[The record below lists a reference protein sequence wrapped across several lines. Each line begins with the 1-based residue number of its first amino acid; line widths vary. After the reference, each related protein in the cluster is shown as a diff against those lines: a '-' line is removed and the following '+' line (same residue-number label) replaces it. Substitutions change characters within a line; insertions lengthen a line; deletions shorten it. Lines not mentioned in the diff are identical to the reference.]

1 MTLDISRRSL
11 IGGIAATG
19 LGAPA
24 ILRAQAGMLFN
35 QYPFRLGVASG
46 DPAPDGF
53 VIWTRLAPDPLVDGG
68 GVPMAPIEL
77 DWTVASDAGFKTVV
91 AKGKALARP
100 ELGHSVHVE
109 VAGLL
114 PDRPYWYRFT
124 IGRERSM
131 AGRAKTL
138 PLPGADVRAL
148 SFGVAGCQHYE
159 DGLYTAY
166 RHLSQEDVDFVFHYG
181 DYIYERRSSP
191 MPVGYDGLP
200 RRYVRSHI
208 GDELYSLDD
217 YRRRYAQYKM
227 DPDLQAAHAAAPWW
241 TTFDDHEV
249 ENNWVGLADENGTP
263 PEIFALRRAVAF
275 QAWYEHSPV
284 RATAFPGPNGIQMYR
299 RARYGTLL
307 DAHFLDTRQYRTD
320 QPCGDGFQPDC
331 PGTSDPKAQ
340 VMGTVQEAW
349 LTKALREKRAQWN
362 CLAQQVMM
370 MRLDRRTGDEPA
382 PIRNIDS
389 WAGYLTPRERVLE
402 GLRGLRNVVV
412 LTGDEHQNYAG
423 ELATAKGET
432 VAVEFVSTSI
442 SSGGD
447 GQDKRRDDD
456 RIRAG
461 NPQLKFTNDQRGYL
475 LCSVTPERWESKFR
489 VMDQIATPG
498 GTVSTRATA
507 VVERGVVGMTVG

>member
-1 MTLDISRRSL
+1 MTLDISRRTL
-11 IGGIAATG
+11 IGGLAATG
-19 LGAPA
+19 LAAPA
-24 ILRAQAGMLFN
+24 ILHGQMLFN

-68 GVPMAPIEL
+68 GVPMAPIAV
-77 DWTVASDAGFKTVV
+77 DWVVASDAGFRTIVQ
-91 AKGKALARP
+91 KGTALARP
-100 ELGHSVHVE
+100 ELAHSVHVE

-114 PDRPYWYRFT
+114 PDRPYWYRFSV
-124 IGRERSM
+124 GRERSS
-131 AGRAKTL
+131 AGRAKTT
-138 PLPGADVRAL
+138 PLAGADVRAL
-148 SFGVAGCQHYE
+148 TFGVAGCQHYE
-159 DGLYTAY
+159 DGLFTAY
-166 RHLSQEDVDFVFHYG
+166 RHLAQEEVDFVFHYG

-191 MPVGYDGLP
+191 MPIGYDGLP

-208 GDELYSLDD
+208 GDELYSIDD
-217 YRRRYAQYKM
+217 YRRRYAQYKQ

-249 ENNWVGLADENGTP
+249 ENNWVGTIDENGTP
-263 PEIFALRRAVAF
+263 SAIFALRRAAAF

-284 RATAFPGPNGIQMYR
+284 RATLMPTPAGISMYR

-320 QPCGDGFQPDC
+320 QPCDDGFEPDC

-340 VMGTVQEAW
+340 VLGTVQEAW
-349 LTKALREKRAQWN
+349 LGKALRERRARWN

-370 MRLDRRTGDEPA
+370 MRLDRRTGDEPQ

-389 WAGYLTPRERVLE
+389 WAGYLTPRERTLE
-402 GLRGLRNVVV
+402 MCRGLGNVVV
-412 LTGDEHQNYAG
+412 LTGDEHQNFAG
-423 ELATAKGET
+423 ELATARDVP

-442 SSGGD
+442 TSGGD
-447 GQDKRRDDD
+447 GQDKRRDDG
-456 RIRAG
+456 RIRAE

-475 LCSVTPERWESKFR
+475 LCSVTPERWESRFR
-489 VMDQIATPG
+489 VLDTVTLPG
-498 GTVSTRATA
+498 GIVSTRAVGTVEHGTA
-507 VVERGVVGMTVG
+507 KLVVS

>member
-1 MTLDISRRSL
+1 MSFDISRRTV
-11 IGGIAATG
+11 IGGLAAGG
-19 LGAPA
+19 LAAPA
-24 ILRAQAGMLFN
+24 ILHGQMLFN
-35 QYPFRLGVASG
+35 VYPFRLGVASG

-77 DWTVASDAGFKTVV
+77 DWVVASDPGFKTVV
-91 AKGKALARP
+91 QKGKAVARP
-100 ELGHSVHVE
+100 ELAHSVHVE
-109 VAGLL
+109 VTGLL
-114 PDRPYWYRFT
+114 PDRPYWYRF
-124 IGRERSM
+124 IVGRERSP
-131 AGRAKTL
+131 AGRARTM
-138 PLPGADVRAL
+138 PVAGADLRSIRFA
-148 SFGVAGCQHYE
+148 VAGCQHYE
-159 DGLYTAY
+159 DGLFTAY
-166 RHLSQEDVDFVFHYG
+166 RHLAQEDVDFVYHYG

-191 MPVGYDGLP
+191 MPVGYDGLARP
-200 RRYVRSHI
+200 YVRSHI
-208 GDELYSLDD
+208 GDELYSIDD
-217 YRRRYAQYKM
+217 YRRRYAQYKQ
-227 DPDLQAAHAAAPWW
+227 DTDLQAAHAAAPWW
-241 TTFDDHEV
+241 PTYDDHEV
-249 ENNWVGLADENGTP
+249 ENNWVGLIDENGTP
-263 PEIFALRRAVAF
+263 PEVFAYRRAAAF

-284 RATAFPGPNGIQMYR
+284 RSGLMPKAGAISMYR

-320 QPCGDGFQPDC
+320 QPCGDGFEPDC

-340 VMGTVQEAW
+340 VLGTVQEAW
-349 LTKALREKRAQWN
+349 LDKALHEKRARWN

-389 WAGYLTPRERVLE
+389 WAGYLTPRERTLE
-402 GLRGLRNVVV
+402 MCRGYDNVVV

-423 ELATAKGET
+423 ELTTAKGAP

-456 RIRAG
+456 KIRAE

-489 VMDQIATPG
+489 VLDKVSSAG
-498 GTVSTRATA
+498 GTISTRATA
-507 VVERGVVGMTVG
+507 VVEHGVARLSLG